1 MMPLYIKE
9 NMKYTGRSKS
19 NTKRQC
25 VLNRQTSVSLDSMQ
39 RFWKN
44 FNQLGESNENQ
55 SYHTIITYGETNQ
68 LGNFGAKH
76 LFRESFSIRESS
88 RGLIISNQGYTRAAH
103 LCQTA
108 AFL

>member
-1 MMPLYIKE
+1 
-9 NMKYTGRSKS
+9 MKYTGRSKS

-55 SYHTIITYGETNQ
+55 SYHTIITYGETQINWGTSGQ
-68 LGNFGAKH
+68 NIFLGGNH
-76 LFRESFSIRESS
+76 LAFE
-88 RGLIISNQGYTRAAH
+88 NHQGGS
-103 LCQTA
+103 L
-108 AFL
+108 

>member
-1 MMPLYIKE
+1 
-9 NMKYTGRSKS
+9 MKYTGRSKS

-55 SYHTIITYGETNQ
+55 SYHAIITYGETNQ

-76 LFRESFSIRESS
+76 LFRGNHLAFE
-88 RGLIISNQGYTRAAH
+88 NHQGGS
-103 LCQTA
+103 L
-108 AFL
+108 